1 MNRASAQ
8 IKPVTPAP
16 PERRAALRA
25 AIAERAVAEEQL
37 RRAQQAEKRGHDLL
51 DAAEAKVAVLGDV
64 DDLILG
70 HRADKIK
77 QAAAGGPAPNMSLP
91 DDLVERKAASDEAQ
105 AVLAAA
111 KAAHQSLVADV
122 AQAEAANRKAEL
134 KVSGCAVEIL
144 VAKGMLKAGALKLAW
159 GKVWELN
166 ALAGCW
172 WPGAGAPRRTEL
184 PAAAIRPLQVTA
196 QYDHRQFAGNF
207 NSGLKRSGERWRAW
221 HAALCR
227 DADAEMPEIVHD
239 GASSTAV
246 DSAA

>member
-1 MNRASAQ
+1 M
-8 IKPVTPAP
+8 
-16 PERRAALRA
+16 
-25 AIAERAVAEEQL
+25 

-91 DDLVERKAASDEAQ
+91 VDLVERKAASDEAQ

-122 AQAEAANRKAEL
+122 AQAEAATRKAEL
-134 KVSGCAVEIL
+134 KVSECAAEVL
-144 VAKGMLKAGALKLAW
+144 VVKGVLEAAELKLAW
-159 GKVWELN
+159 QKLWNTFDELS

-172 WPGAGAPRRTEL
+172 WPGAGAPRRTPL
-184 PAAAIRPLQVTA
+184 PAAAVRVLQSTA

-207 NSGLKRSGERWRAW
+207 NSGRKRAGERWRAW
-221 HAALCR
+221 HAALCH
-227 DADAEMPEIVHD
+227 DADAEMPEIVDD
-239 GASSTAV
+239 GATPAAV